1 MKLTYDKVEVI
12 PPKEK
17 GVSRTEIEGIPSKHF
32 RVSGYADLLKAFASD
47 TVPLAVVGGYDR
59 EIIAGESIVSGLNGV
74 LRKGEYPISVIRRGD
89 AVYLV
94 RGETRPTIDAITAE
108 RLLLNLDNTE
118 EVDAL
123 DLTVPAEERMT
134 TYKRLHYK
142 RTSLGL
148 GHLSVTLDKSDPS
161 VIHVRKRGMGDE

>member
-1 MKLTYDKVEVI
+1 MRVTYEAVDSL
-12 PPKEK
+12 PPKER
-17 GVSRTEIEGIPSKHF
+17 GGERIEVDASGEKHF
-32 RVSGYADLLKAFASD
+32 RVRGYADLLKAFASD

-59 EIIAGESIVSGLNGV
+59 EIIAGESIVSGLNGA

-123 DLTVPAEERMT
+123 DLTVPTEERMT

-161 VIHVRKRGMGDE
+161 AIHVRKRGMGDE